1 MYLFDPTILL
11 ALIGIGIGLW
21 AQYKV
26 KSAYQKYSRVPTAY
40 GRAASDVVREL
51 LFRRY
56 GATIGIAHVSGE
68 MTDYFDPRT
77 DTLSLSDGVY
87 SSSSIAAVGI
97 AAHEAGHAIQKMEG
111 YAPLRLRSVMVPVVN
126 IGSTLSWPLFL
137 LGLFLSFDPLQYAG
151 IALFSLVVFFS
162 LITLPVE
169 LDASRRAGNLL
180 AQSGYY
186 SEEELS
192 GVRSVLT
199 AAAMTY
205 VASFISALLQLLRL
219 ILLSQRRRR

>member
-1 MYLFDPTILL
+1 MYLVDPTMLLVLAGL
-11 ALIGIGIGLW
+11 ALGLW

-26 KSAYQKYSRVPTAY
+26 KSAYEKYSKIPTAY
-40 GRAASDVVREL
+40 GRSASQVVQEL
-51 LFRRY
+51 LFRQY
-56 GATIGIAHVSGE
+56 GSSIAIAHVSGE
-68 MTDYFDPRT
+68 MTDFFDPRT

-97 AAHEAGHAIQKMEG
+97 AAHEAGHAIQKMENYG
-111 YAPLRLRSVMVPVVN
+111 PLKLRSVMVPVVN

-137 LGLFLSFDPLQYAG
+137 GGLVLSLEPLQYAG
-151 IALFSLVVFFS
+151 IALFGLVVLFS

-169 LDASRRAGNLL
+169 LDASRRAGALL
-180 AQSGYY
+180 AECGCFTQ
-186 SEEELS
+186 EELS
-192 GVRSVLT
+192 GVKSVLT